1 MLIKFTLLSANIP
14 VTVPTTPLVTTTT
27 EATTMPVTT
36 TNSGPAP
43 IVTMCDGITTEV
55 LTPGTI
61 IKTTN
66 YPNDYLNGQ
75 TCQITITFSDSPTV
89 LVEFNPQFGIESH
102 STCQYDYLSVYD
114 GPDTGL
120 SPLIG
125 SKLCGT
131 TAPAP
136 IQSTGNSMT
145 LLFQSDGSVTGVG
158 FEITANPGK

>member
-1 MLIKFTLLSANIP
+1 MLIKFILISANIP

-43 IVTMCDGITTEV
+43 SVTMCDGTTEV

-61 IKTTN
+61 IKSTN
-66 YPNDYLNGQ
+66 YPNDYENRQ
-75 TCQITITFSDSPTV
+75 TCRITITFSDSPTV
-89 LVEFNPQFGIESH
+89 LIEFNPQFGIEPH
-102 STCQYDYLSVYD
+102 NTCVYDSLSVYD
-114 GPDTGL
+114 GPETG
-120 SPLIG
+120 PLIG
-125 SKLCGT
+125 KLCGS

-145 LLFQSDGSVTGVG
+145 LLFQSDGSVTDVG

>member
-1 MLIKFTLLSANIP
+1 MTL
-14 VTVPTTPLVTTTT
+14 TK
-27 EATTMPVTT
+27 E
-36 TNSGPAP
+36 
-43 IVTMCDGITTEV
+43 
-55 LTPGTI
+55 I

-102 STCQYDYLSVYD
+102 STCRYDYLSVYD